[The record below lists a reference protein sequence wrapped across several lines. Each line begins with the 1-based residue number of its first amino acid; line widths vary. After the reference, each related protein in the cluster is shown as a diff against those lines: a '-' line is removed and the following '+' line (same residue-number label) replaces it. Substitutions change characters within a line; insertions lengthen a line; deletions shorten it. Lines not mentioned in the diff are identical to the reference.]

1 MKKNPSTFY
10 FIFLLAIIISFSAC
24 DENNDG
30 TDDIPEEILQIF
42 EKPLYSQ
49 AVWGLRV
56 EDAETGELIYDLQSN
71 RDFLI
76 GSVRKLYSVGVYL
89 NEVGSEHLF
98 VTPVHRQ
105 GNVNEAGVL
114 DGDLILVA
122 EGDLT
127 MGGRRNPD
135 GTMAITDF
143 DHNEANSLGN
153 AELTEPNPL
162 WGYGSLAKQVFD
174 SGITEINGEIIIDDR
189 LFEPFEFRDENW
201 DVRPIFINDDV
212 VDVIMNPTEPVDP
225 ASVDYRPK
233 SSAFEVVSGLLTA
246 GAGVGEN
253 VLLSPEEPECIGEEN
268 CTGSVTGELPVDFIP
283 PLTDSFP
290 LIQTFRITEPSNY
303 ARTVF
308 IEELVKAGVTVN
320 ADAIGLNPEE
330 SLPPVNSYTEDT
342 KVAELISLPYSE
354 YAKLILKVSYN
365 IGADTS
371 LVLYGLTQ
379 GVNNIESSLDVERT
393 TLTEDFGINGND
405 FDFVDGS
412 GGGFTTA
419 KNKATTKFLED
430 MIQKAVFPEYF
441 DALPILAE
449 DGSLAFISDFLS
461 DPTLAG
467 AAGNVRAK
475 TGTFIEGLDPNPPD
489 FRAQALAGY
498 IDAKSGRRLIF
509 SIVVNDVGPIMSL
522 DPVLETFQD
531 QGTISAII
539 WRDN

>member
-1 MKKNPSTFY
+1 MKKSSIKFY
-10 FIFLLAIIISFSAC
+10 IIFLLALGISITGC
-24 DENNDG
+24 DKNNDG

-42 EKPLYSQ
+42 DKPLYSQ
-49 AVWGLRV
+49 AIWGLRV
-56 EDAETGELIYDLQSN
+56 EDADTGELIYDLESN

-76 GSVRKLYSVGVYL
+76 GSVRKLYSVGLYL
-89 NEVGSEHLF
+89 NEVGSDHIF

-105 GNVNEAGVL
+105 GEVNEAGVL
-114 DGDLILVA
+114 IGDLILVA

-143 DHNEANSLGN
+143 DHNESNSLGN
-153 AELTEPNPL
+153 SELSEPNPL
-162 WGYGSLAKQVFD
+162 WGYESLAKQVFD
-174 SGITEINGEIIIDDR
+174 SGIKEITGEIIIDDR
-189 LFEPFEFRDENW
+189 LFEPFDFRDEF

-212 VDVIMNPTEPVDP
+212 VDVIMNPTEPGEL

-233 SSAFEVVSGLLTA
+233 SGAFDVISVLLTA
-246 GAGVGEN
+246 GEGVEEN
-253 VLLSPEEPECIGEEN
+253 VLISPEEPECIGEEN

-283 PLTDSFP
+283 PLTDTFP

-308 IEELVKAGVTVN
+308 IEELVKAGVTINTSPVG
-320 ADAIGLNPEE
+320 INPTE
-330 SLPPVNSYTEDT
+330 SLPPQDSYIEDT

-379 GVNNIESSLDVERT
+379 GVNNINGSLDVERN
-393 TLTEDFGINGND
+393 TLTEAFGINGND

-419 KNKATTKFLED
+419 KTKATVKLLDEMRQKNVFL
-430 MIQKAVFPEYF
+430 EYF

-449 DGSLAFISDFLS
+449 DGSLVFITDFLS

-475 TGTFIEGLDPNPPD
+475 TGTFIEGNGDNPPD

-498 IDAKSGRRLIF
+498 IDTKNGRRLLF
-509 SIVVNDVGPIMSL
+509 SLVVNDVGPIMGL

-531 QGTISAII
+531 QGTITAII
-539 WRDN
+539 WKEN